1 MSKDS
6 FSQFIFGIRVFF
18 SRLTPR
24 NILRIIKF
32 IVKRNILG
40 KPIPFSVVLALTYR
54 CQCDCAHCS
63 VNDYARKNNE
73 LTTQE
78 VKSLFDFIN
87 SWGPLKVT
95 FFGGEPLLRAD
106 IFELVEYASSK
117 GIRTSLDTNGILLDE
132 RKVQALKKSGI
143 SNINVS
149 IDSHDSSKH
158 DFLRRNKGCFDAAV
172 RAIKLCV
179 KYKVPCLVS
188 TYASRRSIKENDL
201 EKIILLAKNI
211 RAQGVK
217 ILFPILSGKWR
228 EAQGERLNDQEKVY
242 VERLLDPSFVYIE
255 DALEMVKSRGKGCS
269 ALSKNLI
276 YVSPYG
282 DIMPCP
288 AIPLNF
294 GNIRNEKISE
304 IISNMYKHELFKKYK
319 FCKNCLMNEDE
330 FRRSFFHARSNKEMP
345 LDVAEIAL

>member
-1 MSKDS
+1 MLKHSYL
-6 FSQFIFGIRVFF
+6 QFIFGIRVFF

-24 NILRIIKF
+24 NTLRIIKF

-54 CQCDCAHCS
+54 CQCDCVHCS
-63 VNDYARKNNE
+63 VGDYERKNNE

-78 VKSLFDFIN
+78 VKSLFDFID

-95 FFGGEPLLRAD
+95 FFGGEPLLRVD
-106 IFELVEYASSK
+106 IVELVRYAYRK

-132 RKVQALKKSGI
+132 RKVCALKKSGI

-149 IDSHDSSKH
+149 IDSHDGSKH
-158 DFLRRNKGCFDAAV
+158 DFLRKNKGCFEAAV

-179 KYKVPCLVS
+179 KHKVPCLVS
-188 TYASRRSIKENDL
+188 TYASRRAIKENDI
-201 EKIILLAKNI
+201 EKIILLAKNT
-211 RAQGVK
+211 RAKGVK

-228 EAQGERLNDQEKVY
+228 EAQEQRLDDQEKAY
-242 VERLLDPSFVYIE
+242 IERLLDPSFVYIE

-288 AIPLNF
+288 AIPLSF
-294 GNIRNEKISE
+294 GNIRDGKMNE
-304 IISNMYKHELFKKYK
+304 IIQKMYKHELFKKYK
-319 FCKNCLMNEDE
+319 SCKNCLMNEDE
-330 FRRSFFHARSNKEMP
+330 FRRSFFYARSDKEMP
-345 LDVAEIAL
+345 LDVAEIKL